1 MNKNQTLWPFAI
13 IGAFALFISGT
24 VCLIVLACTH
34 GSDLVSANYYEQE
47 LKFQEHIDRVHRT
60 EVMAAS
66 AKVAYNADN
75 ATITLSL
82 PTPQIA
88 GATAGHIQLYRP
100 SSVGLDRD
108 VKLNV
113 DRSGIQSVDASGLEP
128 GLWRVRVSWTAEE
141 REYYTEQQLVVKN
154 VKQLLGG
161 GT

>member
-75 ATITLSL
+75 ATITLRSRL
-82 PTPQIA
+82 PKPRR
-88 GATAGHIQLYRP
+88 TAGHIQLYRP

-128 GLWRVRVSWTAEE
+128 GLWRVRVSWT
-141 REYYTEQQLVVKN
+141 RRRGNTTRN
-154 VKQLLGG
+154 SN
-161 GT
+161 